1 MWYFYEIAKYP
12 EAQTRIREEIAL
24 ARSRTTGEVFSA
36 ADLDGMV
43 YTLATL
49 KVMSGFTFRAPVVAD
64 EV

>member
-1 MWYFYEIAKYP
+1 MWYFYEIAKHP

-24 ARSRTTGEVFSA
+24 VRSRTTGEVFSA

-43 YTLATL
+43 YSLATL
-49 KVMSGFTFRAPVVAD
+49 KVMSGFTFRAPSVAD